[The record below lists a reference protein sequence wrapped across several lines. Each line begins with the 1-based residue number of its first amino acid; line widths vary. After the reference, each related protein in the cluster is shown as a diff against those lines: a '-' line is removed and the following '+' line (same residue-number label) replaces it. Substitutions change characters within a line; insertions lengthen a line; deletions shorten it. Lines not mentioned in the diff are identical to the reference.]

1 MSRAEARRKSPGAWR
16 TAGAVR
22 DGNLRGSRSH
32 QWPKRQDAARRE
44 SLDEAKARVTIS
56 AAWRSLGLPGEPRRS
71 CRSPFREDRH
81 LSFPGF
87 QYTRSLREH
96 ATAEFGD
103 APTCVRQDLASG
115 RVEVLR
121 RVLELSDGVLLWH
134 FSRALFFKSSVRRS
148 RGGGA

>member
-1 MSRAEARRKSPGAWR
+1 MIGELKRPGAGTRRASGLIRNWSQFG
-16 TAGAVR
+16 TAARGEQ
-22 DGNLRGSRSH
+22 DGR
-32 QWPKRQDAARRE
+32 RQTLDAAK
-44 SLDEAKARVTIS
+44 AKVS
-56 AAWRSLGLPGEPRRS
+56 FFAAWRALGLPGEPRRS

-134 FSRALFFKSSVRRS
+134 FGRALFLKSSVRRS
-148 RGGGA
+148 R

>member
-1 MSRAEARRKSPGAWR
+1 MSRNEARRKSPGAWR

-71 CRSPFREDRH
+71 CRSPVCEDWH
-81 LSFPGF
+81 LSFTGF
-87 QYTRSLREH
+87 QYPRALREH
-96 ATAEFGD
+96 AAAEFGG
-103 APTCVRQDLASG
+103 APTCVRQALASG
-115 RVEVLR
+115 RVEVFR
-121 RVLELSDGVLLWH
+121 RVLELSDGVLSWL
-134 FSRALFFKSSVRRS
+134 FGRALTFKVSVRRA